1 MHPVIQSA
9 VAAQHVKDMLDH
21 AAEDNRAR
29 AARRARPGRRWRRHA
44 AMAAPVRRR
53 PPRPGAHPVLRRVA
67 VPARFRAQGPCP
79 RPLPGP
85 SRGAGEGRRRRA
97 KRLGYY
103 LQ

>member
-44 AMAAPVRRR
+44 AMAAPSGAARR
-53 PPRPGAHPVLRRVA
+53 G
-67 VPARFRAQGPCP
+67 PAPTQCCA
-79 RPLPGP
+79 
-85 SRGAGEGRRRRA
+85 E
-97 KRLGYY
+97 
-103 LQ
+103 